1 MTRKH
6 IHATGPGLRPNVVGI
21 WQNEPGHQ
29 LYEDDEPEPATHWT
43 TERSERDRQI
53 CEFVR
58 WRIARGERIAAE
70 SEQRRQRI
78 QAARSAAA
86 VMGADVFRAFI
97 KGCNNNGKEQ

>member
-6 IHATGPGLRPNVVGI
+6 IYATGPGLRPNVVGI
-21 WQNEPGHQ
+21 WQDEPGHSM
-29 LYEDDEPEPATHWT
+29 YEDDEPEPATQWT
-43 TERSERDRQI
+43 TERSERDRQMS
-53 CEFVR
+53 EFIR
-58 WRIARGERIAAE
+58 WRIAGGERIAAE

-97 KGCNNNGKEQ
+97 RGVNDGD

>member
-1 MTRKH
+1 MKRQY
-6 IHATGPGLRPNVVGI
+6 ATGPGLRPNVFGI
-21 WQNEPGHQ
+21 WRDEPGHSM
-29 LYEDDEPEPATHWT
+29 YEDDDPEPATHWT
-43 TERSERDRQI
+43 TERSERDRQMSA
-53 CEFVR
+53 FVR

-97 KGCNNNGKEQ
+97 KGCNNGKEE